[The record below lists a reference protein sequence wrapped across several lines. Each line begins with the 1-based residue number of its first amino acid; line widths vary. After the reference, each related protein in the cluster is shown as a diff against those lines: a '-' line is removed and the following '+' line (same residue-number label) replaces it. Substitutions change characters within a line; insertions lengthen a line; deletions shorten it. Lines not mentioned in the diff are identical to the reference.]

1 MRFAPQKSEKSVSQK
16 SVSSDGSDNG
26 GNSSLASVI
35 AEGEPSVGAV
45 GGAAGIMPHRE
56 PIGIETVKQPQEH
69 IAKKVREQL
78 AGICTLRSAAINA
91 ALNVKGS
98 FGEGFEAYMGHLLR
112 SKPELALGFLKPMMM
127 MGLEG
132 QGGATVERTPIL
144 IIQSNG
150 PVSVQSV
157 ESRAA

>member
-1 MRFAPQKSEKSVSQK
+1 MRFAPQKSQSQKSEKSVS
-16 SVSSDGSDNG
+16 G
-26 GNSSLASVI
+26 GTCLASIVD
-35 AEGEPSVGAV
+35 ANEPAAGGGAGCGAI

-132 QGGATVERTPIL
+132 AGGSQVERTPIL
-144 IIQSNG
+144 IIQSSG
-150 PVSVQSV
+150 PVTV